1 MGRRLG
7 AGVALCPVEPEV
19 ARLKYDLLT
28 ECFPSQAHRD
38 WWDEEMFLGLMR
50 MRGMECR
57 SRYAE
62 AFTVSKA
69 RLGL

>member
-1 MGRRLG
+1 
-7 AGVALCPVEPEV
+7 V